1 MFNRNFSTK
10 TVKALA
16 AKGIAIVGAQAVP
29 AFEGDVYFSGV
40 AYMLDDNG
48 TGRLRTFTEVLAI
61 AAS

>member
-16 AKGIAIVGAQAVP
+16 AKGIAIVGSQAVA

-48 TGRLRTFTEVLAI
+48 TGRLRTFTEVLAL
-61 AAS
+61 AN